1 MVVTCKSELYFSFH
15 FEAINTPMSKS
26 VTGSE
31 GHSPS
36 DIAGK
41 EKRTKVLS

>member
-1 MVVTCKSELYFSFH
+1 MIVTYKSELYFPFS
-15 FEAINTPMSKS
+15 FEAINTSMSKS

-36 DIAGK
+36 DKAGN
-41 EKRTKVLS
+41 ERGT